1 MPKFVVYLSGTLSPY
16 ALGLSCICFF
26 RYFFISHFILS
37 TIDGNSM
44 QLYFKIYLNTFFFE
58 STFAHKI

>member
-16 ALGLSCICFF
+16 ALGLS
-26 RYFFISHFILS
+26 YFHYFYISHYILS
-37 TIDGNSM
+37 TLDGNSM

-58 STFAHKI
+58 SSFAHKI